1 MAYPEAWPH
10 WHCFVLAEMVVWVN
24 FDLVLVEV
32 VVWVSLDLVLVEV
45 VVRVNLDPHP
55 YAFWSEFHSSASADW
70 DQLSLLVVVAGEV
83 AVFVAPAFFL
93 ADGAVLVKC
102 PTEAGSVPVCPYV
115 PQRACWRWACQA
127 CSTWTQEWVAW

>member
-1 MAYPEAWPH
+1 M
-10 WHCFVLAEMVVWVN
+10 N

-45 VVRVNLDPHP
+45 VVWVNLDPHP
-55 YAFWSEFHSSASADW
+55 YDFWREFHSSADW

-83 AVFVAPAFFL
+83 AVFVTPAFFL
-93 ADGAVLVKC
+93 AEGAVSVKW

-115 PQRACWRWACQA
+115 PQRACWGWACQA